1 MSAARVLTLVGM
13 PDCHLCHRMRHTLE
27 RVAGD
32 FGARIEDVDIR
43 SDADLERRYLLEIPV
58 LLLGRRELARHR
70 VEEAEL
76 RRRLEAAFAPRTG

>member
-1 MSAARVLTLVGM
+1 MNAVRVLTLVGM
-13 PDCHLCHRMRHTLE
+13 PDCHLCHQMRQTLE

-43 SDADLERRYLLEIPV
+43 SDVDLERRNLLEIPV

-76 RRRLEAAFAPRTG
+76 RRRLEAAFAPSTG